1 MDWDSRV
8 DDVIEQSSQGLRQVS
23 NEYRSHIIDEYNMRR
38 QGSVSSSSSS
48 RYSSA
53 YQPQNTDDGTR
64 IFRDVLNN
72 IENQTPCGPHQRAA
86 LKAFHATTR
95 RPLSRGTNRSSNVDR
110 HIDEKLKSSSLAID
124 ALRDQLVA
132 LSDEVR
138 QLNRTKQL
146 QEKRIESLVDIVRS
160 IDNSQAVD
168 NKASI
173 NDVDIAI
180 NKERQKMMIEINT
193 LMEKQ
198 QQQISQSTQAFQRNL
213 VDTIKQVV
221 KEESAQTEK
230 KCFDAVQKLKDD
242 KGYVELITQIVTEAS
257 VEIESKLRADMSSKL
272 EKALAEKRQQD
283 TTLIS
288 RQVKEIMGSDLADI
302 RRLLKQTAM
311 KQASFIDTD
320 KAEAM
325 IQSCTSTL
333 EEKVMDVL
341 STNNKDKDD
350 ALRSIEDSLS
360 KHKSA
365 IKHELDMISQT
376 IITKQVADAIV
387 TDRCDHVFDRCMKV
401 INDSSTQFDN
411 KMSTISSK
419 LQACATNEDVI
430 HLAHQQAAL
439 GESLTSSMEVVD
451 RFESRLD
458 ELKHSFGG
466 KMSTVLDVVEES
478 DERSRQL
485 RLKLNGREAFE
496 LQLKQSIE
504 EIESKIESL
513 QQNGVDESVLQKSSD
528 LPILE
533 SPTDTTSNGNTVQQS
548 SLKTPIKTSDDRPRE
563 LILSPDL
570 SPKFNS
576 FLDFISQPSADNSL
590 TGLSSRQQ
598 QSPSSSRAP
607 TTNTNDTAD
616 SEEKSGQLYEVPS
629 SVGSSSNGSEP
640 QESKEEQQS
649 LTLERNRALS
659 SLARTLSSVAI
670 KNDDASLMEMATDI
684 RAGKREEPNK
694 DSRDGEGIKGSPSS
708 AAEESI
714 DTAAALSLCGVQLDQ
729 SSSRSDS
736 PSTSVDDNSIDTAD
750 AISLCGGIQG
760 QYEEDKET
768 KSTNDKPTID
778 IKSSDGERDDNN
790 NDDIEAETTSSGNT
804 STSLDSLN
812 TTSSSSSSSDEE
824 VPKKRSDSQYNPTR
838 LSNPDP
844 YQGWDTLLL
853 ELRASGKI
861 LRDGSS
867 HSSSYSSNFSADE

>member
-1 MDWDSRV
+1 
-8 DDVIEQSSQGLRQVS
+8 
-23 NEYRSHIIDEYNMRR
+23 MRR
-38 QGSVSSSSSS
+38 QGSSS

-53 YQPQNTDDGTR
+53 YQPRNTDDGTR

-95 RPLSRGTNRSSNVDR
+95 RPLSRGTTRSSNVDR
-110 HIDEKLKSSSLAID
+110 HVEEKLKSSSLAID

-146 QEKRIESLVDIVRS
+146 QQKRIDGLVDIVYS
-160 IDNSQAVD
+160 LDNTEIGHIKQAVD
-168 NKASI
+168 EKVSI
-173 NDVDIAI
+173 VDLDTAIA
-180 NKERQKMMIEINT
+180 KERQKMMVEINT
-193 LMEKQ
+193 LMDRQ

-213 VDTIKQVV
+213 VDTVQQAV
-221 KEESAQTEK
+221 KEEAAQIEK
-230 KCFDAVQKLKDD
+230 KCLDAVQKLKDD
-242 KGYVELITQIVTEAS
+242 KGYVKLITQIVTEAS
-257 VEIESKLRADMSSKL
+257 VEIESKLRANMSSKL
-272 EKALAEKRQQD
+272 ENLLAEKRQQD

-302 RRLLKQTAM
+302 RKLLKQTAM

-333 EEKVMDVL
+333 EEKLMDVL
-341 STNNKDKDD
+341 STNNKAKEET
-350 ALRSIEDSLS
+350 LLSIEDSLS
-360 KHKSA
+360 KHKLA
-365 IKHELDMISQT
+365 IKHELDKISQT

-411 KMSTISSK
+411 KMSAISSN

-451 RFESRLD
+451 RFESKLD
-458 ELKHSFGG
+458 QLGQSFGC
-466 KMSTVLDVVEES
+466 KMSTVLENVEQSNETSRQLGLKLADREVVEE
-478 DERSRQL
+478 QL
-485 RLKLNGREAFE
+485 P
-496 LQLKQSIE
+496 QSME

-513 QQNGVDESVLQKSSD
+513 QQNGVDESALQKSST
-528 LPILE
+528 LPVLE
-533 SPTDTTSNGNTVQQS
+533 STLIDTASNGNAVQQS
-548 SLKTPIKTSDDRPRE
+548 SLTTPIKTNDNRPRE

-576 FLDFISQPSADNSL
+576 FLDFISQPSAADNSL
-590 TGLSSRQQ
+590 TSISSRPH
-598 QSPSSSRAP
+598 QSPSASRRAP
-607 TTNTNDTAD
+607 TTNTNDTAN
-616 SEEKSGQLYEVPS
+616 SEEKSVPS
-629 SVGSSSNGSEP
+629 SVGSSSNGSI
-640 QESKEEQQS
+640 SDTNKEDQQS

-670 KNDDASLMEMATDI
+670 KNDDTSLMEMATDI
-684 RAGKREEPNK
+684 RAGKREELRSTR
-694 DSRDGEGIKGSPSS
+694 DSRDGESTQDSPSS

-714 DTAAALSLCGVQLDQ
+714 DTAIALSLCDVQLDQ
-729 SSSRSDS
+729 SPRSKL
-736 PSTSVDDNSIDTAD
+736 PPAPVDDHSIDTAD
-750 AISLCGGIQG
+750 AISLCGGIQD
-760 QYEEDKET
+760 QYEEEKET
-768 KSTNDKPTID
+768 QSINDKPTTD
-778 IKSSDGERDDNN
+778 KKTMEEHRDNNKNDDNEH
-790 NDDIEAETTSSGNT
+790 EATSSGSDNT

-824 VPKKRSDSQYNPTR
+824 EVPKNKSDSQYNPTR
-838 LSNPDP
+838 QSNPDP

-867 HSSSYSSNFSADE
+867 DSSSSSYSSNFSADE